1 MAIHVP
7 VMPDKVVQF
16 LEAAKGGLFVD
27 ATTGLGGH
35 SEAVLEAS
43 EAARVIGFDR
53 DLEALEIARER
64 LARFGERFQ
73 VVHDD
78 FRQIVA
84 VLNDKG
90 IEQVDGLVADLGV
103 SSLQFDTPERGFSF
117 RFPEE
122 PLDMRMNRSDRL
134 TAAELVATL
143 SEKNLADL
151 IFEFGEER
159 AARRIARQIVTERTR
174 NPIRTIGQLAD
185 LVVRV
190 VHRGGHWRVHPA
202 TRTFQALRIAV
213 NRELEELDGHDGFI
227 SRSIDLL
234 SPGGRLVIIT
244 FHSLEDRIVKRAF
257 QFLSGKCIC
266 PPHQPTCSCGT
277 QKKVELLTKK
287 AIGPDAA
294 EIEANPRAR
303 SAKLRACRKVPA
315 ALN

>member
-7 VMPDKVVQF
+7 VMPEKVVEL
-16 LEAAKGGLFVD
+16 LETTRGGLIVD

-35 SEAVLEAS
+35 SEAILES
-43 EAARVIGFDR
+43 SDTARIIGFDR
-53 DLEALEIARER
+53 DLEALEIASQR
-64 LARFGERFQ
+64 LARFGGRFQ
-73 VVHDD
+73 FIHSD
-78 FRQIVA
+78 FRQIA
-84 VLNDKG
+84 DVLEARG
-90 IEQVDGLVADLGV
+90 IQQVDGIVADLGV

-117 RFPEE
+117 RFPDE
-122 PLDMRMNRSDRL
+122 PLDMRMDRSERV

-159 AARRIARQIVTERTR
+159 AARKIARQIVSERART
-174 NPIRTIGQLAD
+174 PFRTIGQLAD

-213 NRELEELDGHDGFI
+213 NRELDDLNGRDGFI

-234 SPGGRLVIIT
+234 SPGGRMVIIT

-266 PPHQPTCSCGT
+266 PPHQPTCACGT
-277 QKKVELLTKK
+277 TRKVEVLTKK
-287 AIGPDAA
+287 AIEPNAA
-294 EIEANPRAR
+294 EIDANPRAR
-303 SAKLRACRKVPA
+303 SAKLRACRKIEA
-315 ALN
+315 A

>member
-90 IEQVDGLVADLGV
+90 IAHVDGIVADLGV

-117 RFPEE
+117 RFPDE

-159 AARRIARQIVTERTR
+159 AARRIARQIVTERAR

-213 NRELEELDGHDGFI
+213 NRELEDLDGHDGFI

-234 SPGGRLVIIT
+234 SPGGRMVIIT

-266 PPHQPTCSCGT
+266 LPHQPTCSCGT

>member
-1 MAIHVP
+1 
-7 VMPDKVVQF
+7 VVQF

-64 LARFGERFQ
+64 LARFGEGFQ

-213 NRELEELDGHDGFI
+213 NRELEDLDGHDGFI

-234 SPGGRLVIIT
+234 SPGGRMVIIT

>member
-213 NRELEELDGHDGFI
+213 NRELEDLDGHDGFI

-234 SPGGRLVIIT
+234 SPGGRMVIIT